1 MKLENDELEA
11 KLIQRLRRI
20 EGQVRGIE
28 NMLAEKRDC
37 KEIVQQLV
45 AAQAALQGF
54 SRTFLEEY
62 AVQCFL
68 EQANAPEDRHGR
80 EESLRELVH
89 MAARVA

>member
-1 MKLENDELEA
+1 MKLENDELET

-28 NMLAEKRDC
+28 SMLAEKRDC

-45 AAQAALQGF
+45 ATQAALQGF

-68 EQANAPEDRHGR
+68 EQPNNPEDRHSR

-89 MAARVA
+89 MATRVA

>member
-1 MKLENDELEA
+1 MKLENVELEA

-20 EGQVRGIE
+20 GGQVRGIE
-28 NMLAEKRDC
+28 TMLADKRDC
-37 KEIVQQLV
+37 KEIVQQLT

-68 EQANAPEDRHGR
+68 ERPDGPEDRHSR
-80 EESLRELVH
+80 EEALRELVT
-89 MAARVA
+89 MVTRIA